1 MQELVLK
8 LRLPANVLS
17 GITLLSTIV
26 LPMNCY
32 ADSFSFS
39 GYVKSYA
46 LAQESV
52 SIQSESIDKSLIE
65 SITTE
70 KITIE
75 NNSVQNTAQ
84 SIAGNFQSQN
94 ALRLMTSYLSSSKG
108 NIEIDYEIQP
118 LYFSNSTM
126 AEYYTKEN
134 LGVIGGTVS
143 SASNQYRFKDLDA
156 VLSDVGNLGVVLQ
169 NLDRFNYQYSNQ
181 YGDLTIG
188 RQVLSFGSARFTNPT
203 DIFIPFAIQTL
214 NQEYRVGIDAIRYKA
229 DVGDFAVIDMGLV
242 IGEDGKKQNSAAFL
256 RGKNSIQ
263 GNDIEAIAIILDDAW
278 LLGGGIERSI
288 GDFGFWFEAAYMD
301 WQQSHNR
308 NVIDTVNDTI
318 GHHPLESVAVDNFA
332 TNTLPL
338 AGAYTDNYWRSS
350 IGSDYALN
358 EDVIIMIEY
367 HYNGAGSNNVEDYT
381 KLATQAPYQKAG
393 VYLYGEHYLIPAL
406 TWLASPLVSVS
417 ASAFYN
423 ISDSSVFLTLSSET
437 SWSDNL
443 YSDFGLYISHGD
455 TLQYNA
461 SNADIGYTLGSEF
474 GAYPLSIYASL
485 RYYF

>member
-1 MQELVLK
+1 MQR
-8 LRLPANVLS
+8 LRLPAKVLLML
-17 GITLLSTIV
+17 TLLGTIV
-26 LPMNCY
+26 SPMSSY

-39 GYVKSYA
+39 GYMKSYA
-46 LAQESV
+46 LAQDSV
-52 SIQSESIDKSLIE
+52 SIQNDSIDK
-65 SITTE
+65 
-70 KITIE
+70 
-75 NNSVQNTAQ
+75 

-94 ALRLMTSYLSSSKG
+94 ALRLMASYLSLSKG

-126 AEYYTKEN
+126 AEYYSKGN
-134 LGVIGGTVS
+134 LDIISGTIF
-143 SASNQYRFKDLDA
+143 SASNQYRYKDLDA
-156 VLSDVGNLGVVLQ
+156 VLSDLGSHGVVLQ

-188 RQVLSFGSARFTNPT
+188 RQVLSFGSARFINPT

-301 WQQSHNR
+301 WQQNHNP
-308 NVIDTVNDTI
+308 NGIDTVNTI
-318 GHHPLESVAVDNFA
+318 GHNLLESVAVDNFA

-381 KLATQAPYQKAG
+381 KLAIQAPYQKAG

-461 SNADIGYTLGSEF
+461 SYAGIDYAFGSEF
-474 GAYPLSIYASL
+474 GAYPLSVYASL

>member
-1 MQELVLK
+1 MY
-8 LRLPANVLS
+8 RLPANILFVL
-17 GITLLSTIV
+17 TLLSAIV
-26 LPMNCY
+26 LPTRSY
-32 ADSFSFS
+32 ADSFTFS
-39 GYVKSYA
+39 GYMKSYA
-46 LAQESV
+46 LAQDS
-52 SIQSESIDKSLIE
+52 
-65 SITTE
+65 
-70 KITIE
+70 ITIE
-75 NNSVQNTAQ
+75 NMSVQTQVQ

-94 ALRLMTSYLSSSKG
+94 ALRLMASYLSSSKG
-108 NIEIDYEIQP
+108 NIEIHYEIQP
-118 LYFSNSTM
+118 LYFSDSTI
-126 AEYYTKEN
+126 AKYYTEGS

-143 SASNQYRFKDLDA
+143 SASNQYRYKDLDA
-156 VLSDVGNLGVVLQ
+156 VLNEVGSHGVILQ

-181 YGDLTIG
+181 FGDLTIG

-214 NQEYRVGIDAIRYKA
+214 NQEYRVGIDAIRYKV

-263 GNDIEAIAIILDDAW
+263 GNDIEVIAILLDDAW

-301 WQQSHNR
+301 WQQSN
-308 NVIDTVNDTI
+308 NS
-318 GHHPLESVAVDNFA
+318 LENITVDNVA

-338 AGAYTDNYWRSS
+338 TGYTDNYWRSS

-358 EDVIIMIEY
+358 EDVILMIEY
-367 HYNGAGSNNVEDYT
+367 HYNGAGTNNVDDYI
-381 KLATQAPYQKAG
+381 KFSTQAPYQKAG

-406 TWLASPLVSVS
+406 TWLASPLMSVS

-423 ISDSSVFLTLSSET
+423 INDSSVFLSFSSET

-443 YSDFGLYISHGD
+443 YSDFGLYISHGN
-455 TLQYNA
+455 TLQYDVSDA
-461 SNADIGYTLGSEF
+461 GVDYALGSEF
-474 GAYPLSIYASL
+474 GAYPLSVYVSL

>member
-1 MQELVLK
+1 MQELVQGLSAKACFALK
-8 LRLPANVLS
+8 LFGVL
-17 GITLLSTIV
+17 I
-26 LPMNCY
+26 LPMTSY

-46 LAQESV
+46 LAQDSV
-52 SIQSESIDKSLIE
+52 SIENNDTKKS
-65 SITTE
+65 TTE
-70 KITIE
+70 NI
-75 NNSVQNTAQ
+75 NSLNQTQA
-84 SIAGNFQSQN
+84 IPGNFQSQN
-94 ALRLMTSYLSSSKG
+94 ALRLMASYLSTSKG
-108 NIEIDYEIQP
+108 NIEIDYELQP
-118 LYFSNSTM
+118 LYFSNSDM
-126 AEYYTKEN
+126 AGYYTN
-134 LGVIGGTVS
+134 DNIGAIGGTVS
-143 SASNQYRFKDLDA
+143 SASNQYRYKDLDA
-156 VLSDVGNLGVVLQ
+156 VLSDVGSHGVVLQ

-188 RQVLSFGSARFTNPT
+188 RQVLSFGSARFINPT

-229 DVGDFAVIDMGLV
+229 DVGDFAVIDVGLV

-256 RGKNSIQ
+256 RAKNSIQ
-263 GNDIEAIAIILDDAW
+263 GNDIEAIAIIMDDAW

-288 GDFGFWFEAAYMD
+288 GDFGFWFEVAYMD
-301 WQQSHNR
+301 WQHS
-308 NVIDTVNDTI
+308 NDY
-318 GHHPLESVAVDNFA
+318 ESNTSDNNSIESNIIKNKKVENFSA
-332 TNTLPL
+332 NTLPS

-367 HYNGAGSNNVEDYT
+367 HYNGAGSNSVKDYT
-381 KLATQAPYQKAG
+381 ELATQAPYQKAG

-406 TWLASPLVSVS
+406 TWLASPLISVS

-423 ISDSSVFLTLSSET
+423 ISDSSVFLTVSSET

-443 YSDFGLYISHGD
+443 YSDFGVYISHGD

-461 SNADIGYTLGSEF
+461 NDANIDYAFGSEF
-474 GAYPLSIYASL
+474 GAYPLSVYASL

>member
-1 MQELVLK
+1 MY
-8 LRLPANVLS
+8 RLPANILFAL
-17 GITLLSTIV
+17 TLLSTIV
-26 LPMNCY
+26 LPTSSY
-32 ADSFSFS
+32 ADSFTFS
-39 GYVKSYA
+39 GYMKSYG
-46 LAQESV
+46 LAQDS
-52 SIQSESIDKSLIE
+52 
-65 SITTE
+65 
-70 KITIE
+70 ITIE
-75 NNSVQNTAQ
+75 NMGGQTQAQ
-84 SIAGNFQSQN
+84 SIAGSFQSQN
-94 ALRLMTSYLSSSKG
+94 ALRLMASYLSSSKG

-118 LYFSNSTM
+118 LYFSNSAM
-126 AEYYTKEN
+126 AEYYTEGN

-156 VLSDVGNLGVVLQ
+156 VFNDVGNHGVVLQ

-188 RQVLSFGSARFTNPT
+188 RQVLSFGSARFINPT

-256 RGKNSIQ
+256 RGKNSVQ
-263 GNDIEAIAIILDDAW
+263 GNDIEVIAILLDDAW

-288 GDFGFWFEAAYMD
+288 GDFGFWFEVAYMD
-301 WQQSHNR
+301 WQQSKNPQGIVLD
-308 NVIDTVNDTI
+308 NNTSANNS
-318 GHHPLESVAVDNFA
+318 LENITLGNFA

-338 AGAYTDNYWRSS
+338 AGYTDNYWRSS

-358 EDVIIMIEY
+358 EDIIFMIEY
-367 HYNGAGSNNVEDYT
+367 HYNGAGSNNVDDYI

-423 ISDSSVFLTLSSET
+423 ISDSSVFLSLSSET

-461 SNADIGYTLGSEF
+461 SNADIGYNFGSEF
-474 GAYPLSIYASL
+474 GAYPLSAYVSL

>member
-1 MQELVLK
+1 MQ
-8 LRLPANVLS
+8 RLPAKACFALKLFGVL
-17 GITLLSTIV
+17 I
-26 LPMNCY
+26 LPMTSY

-46 LAQESV
+46 LAQDSV
-52 SIQSESIDKSLIE
+52 SIENNDTKKS
-65 SITTE
+65 TTE
-70 KITIE
+70 NT
-75 NNSVQNTAQ
+75 NSQNQTQA
-84 SIAGNFQSQN
+84 IPGNFQSQN
-94 ALRLMTSYLSSSKG
+94 ALRLMASYLSTSKG
-108 NIEIDYEIQP
+108 NIEIDYEVQP
-118 LYFSNSTM
+118 LYFSNSDM
-126 AEYYTKEN
+126 AGYYTNNN
-134 LGVIGGTVS
+134 LGAIGGTVS
-143 SASNQYRFKDLDA
+143 SASNQYRYKDLDA
-156 VLSDVGNLGVVLQ
+156 VLSDVGSHGVVLQ

-188 RQVLSFGSARFTNPT
+188 RQVLSFGSARFINPT

-229 DVGDFAVIDMGLV
+229 DVGDFAVVDVGLV
-242 IGEDGKKQNSAAFL
+242 IGEDGKKQNSAVFL

-263 GNDIEAIAIILDDAW
+263 GSDIEAIAIILDDAW

-301 WQQSHNR
+301 WRQSN
-308 NVIDTVNDTI
+308 NSEGNAS
-318 GHHPLESVAVDNFA
+318 ESDISENKTFESNSLAGNIVENFA
-332 TNTLPL
+332 ANTLPS
-338 AGAYTDNYWRSS
+338 AGVYTDNYWRSS

-381 KLATQAPYQKAG
+381 ELATQAPYQKAG

-423 ISDSSVFLTLSSET
+423 ISDSSVFLTVSSET

-443 YSDFGLYISHGD
+443 YSDFGVYISHGD
-455 TLQYNA
+455 TLQNNA
-461 SNADIGYTLGSEF
+461 SDANIDYAFGSEF
-474 GAYPLSIYASL
+474 GAYPLSVYASL

>member
-1 MQELVLK
+1 MQ
-8 LRLPANVLS
+8 RLPAKACFALKLFGVL
-17 GITLLSTIV
+17 I
-26 LPMNCY
+26 LPMNSY

-46 LAQESV
+46 LAQD
-52 SIQSESIDKSLIE
+52 SIS
-65 SITTE
+65 
-70 KITIE
+70 IE
-75 NNSVQNTAQ
+75 NNDTKKSTTENTNSQNQTQA
-84 SIAGNFQSQN
+84 IPGNFQSQN
-94 ALRLMTSYLSSSKG
+94 ALRLMASYLSTSKG
-108 NIEIDYEIQP
+108 NIEIDYEVQP
-118 LYFSNSTM
+118 LYFSNSDM
-126 AEYYTKEN
+126 AGYYTNNN
-134 LGVIGGTVS
+134 LGAIGGTVS
-143 SASNQYRFKDLDA
+143 SASNQYRYKDLDA
-156 VLSDVGNLGVVLQ
+156 VLSDVGSHGVVLQ

-188 RQVLSFGSARFTNPT
+188 RQVLSFGSARFINPT

-229 DVGDFAVIDMGLV
+229 DVGDFAVVDVGLV
-242 IGEDGKKQNSAAFL
+242 IGEDGKKQNSAVFL
-256 RGKNSIQ
+256 RAKNSIQ
-263 GNDIEAIAIILDDAW
+263 GSDIEAIAIILDDAW

-301 WQQSHNR
+301 WRQSN
-308 NVIDTVNDTI
+308 NSEGNAS
-318 GHHPLESVAVDNFA
+318 ESDISENNTFESNSLAGNIVENFA
-332 TNTLPL
+332 ANTLPS
-338 AGAYTDNYWRSS
+338 AGVYTDNYWRSS

-381 KLATQAPYQKAG
+381 ELATQAPYQKAG
-393 VYLYGEHYLIPAL
+393 VYLYGQHYIIPSL
-406 TWLASPLVSVS
+406 TWLASPLMSVS

-423 ISDSSVFLTLSSET
+423 ISDSSIFFTLSSET

-443 YSDFGLYISHGD
+443 YSDFGVYISHGD

-461 SNADIGYTLGSEF
+461 NDSSVDYAFGSEF
-474 GAYPLSIYASL
+474 GAYPLSVYASL

>member
-70 KITIE
+70 EITIE
-75 NNSVQNTAQ
+75 NNSVQNPAQ
-84 SIAGNFQSQN
+84 NIAGNFQSQN
-94 ALRLMTSYLSSSKG
+94 ALRLMASYLSSSKG

-156 VLSDVGNLGVVLQ
+156 VLSDVGNHGVVLQ

-214 NQEYRVGIDAIRYKA
+214 NQEYRVGIDVIRYKA

-263 GNDIEAIAIILDDAW
+263 GNDIEVIAIILDDAW

-301 WQQSHNR
+301 WQQSN
-308 NVIDTVNDTI
+308 NQEENNL
-318 GHHPLESVAVDNFA
+318 LENISKDNPT
-332 TNTLPL
+332 TNTLPS
-338 AGAYTDNYWRSS
+338 ADAYTENYWRSS

-367 HYNGAGSNNVEDYT
+367 HYNGAGSNNVDDYIT
-381 KLATQAPYQKAG
+381 LATQAPYQKAG
-393 VYLYGEHYLIPAL
+393 VYLYGEHYIIPAL

-423 ISDSSVFLTLSSET
+423 ISDSSVFLTVSSET

-443 YSDFGLYISHGD
+443 YSDFGLYVSHGD